1 MFNPIQKE
9 IKMYTTLNQNR
20 SFNLFIV
27 AGIAIALLVAALAIK
42 DVSRRTAIMPNT
54 GGSLFTAQS
63 VPEAGAQGV
72 ADYIRAHSSPSAQ
85 AVLDASTQGVAT
97 YLKAHSSPSTQA
109 VPETEVQSVADY
121 IRLHSDDL
129 SLREVQLGERY
140 GVLPDQVALLIAE
153 QKIHREYILGERF
166 GVTPQQSPRSNASL
180 AADQTASDFYQRHP
194 DWMWG
199 INDQNTV
206 IPVTGDLAFP
216 DYFMR
221 HPELTVPAEESVDM
235 TDYFFRHPE
244 LHEVTTKIVD
254 LTDYYFRHRR

>member
-1 MFNPIQKE
+1 MFNQIQKE
-9 IKMYTTLNQNR
+9 IKMNTTLNQNR

-27 AGIAIALLVAALAIK
+27 AGIVIALFVAALAIK
-42 DVSRRTAIMPNT
+42 DVSRHTAIIPNT
-54 GGSLFTAQS
+54 SGSPFTAQS

-72 ADYIRAHSSPSAQ
+72 AAYIRAHSSPRA
-85 AVLDASTQGVAT
+85 
-97 YLKAHSSPSTQA
+97 QA
-109 VPETEVQSVADY
+109 VPEAEAQSVANY

-129 SLREVQLGERY
+129 SLREYLLGERY
-140 GVLPDQVALLIAE
+140 GVLPDQIALLIAQ

-166 GVTPQQSPRSNASL
+166 GVTPQQPPLSNASL
-180 AADQTASDFYQRHP
+180 AAGQTASDFYQRHP
-194 DWMWG
+194 DWMWAV
-199 INDQNTV
+199 NDQNNV

-221 HPELTVPAEESVDM
+221 HPELTAPAEESVDM

-244 LHEVTTKIVD
+244 LREVTTKIVD